1 MGQFR
6 NWYVRNQDAI
16 TWFIIGWCTFAGLD
30 DLINGKYI
38 WAALY
43 FAIAYI
49 NYKTSDFRMQ

>member
-16 TWFIIGWCTFAGLD
+16 TWFLIGWCISAGLS
-30 DLINGKYI
+30 DLIAGNYVS
-38 WAALY
+38 AALN

-49 NYKTSDFRMQ
+49 NYKTTDWRMQ